1 MGKRQNEKEK
11 AVIIS
16 GAISG
21 ILFLLSVLVSLVF
34 GIAINWW
41 NLGWVIVVATV
52 IVSAKLSVVTKM
64 IVELKKAETEAKNKT
79 EENK

>member
-1 MGKRQNEKEK
+1 MKKEK

-21 ILFLLSVLVSLVF
+21 ILVLLSVLVYLVL

-41 NLGWVIVVATV
+41 NPGWVIVVAAA
-52 IVSAKLSVVTKM
+52 IVSAMISVITNM
-64 IVELKKAETEAKNKT
+64 IVELKKAETEEKDKT